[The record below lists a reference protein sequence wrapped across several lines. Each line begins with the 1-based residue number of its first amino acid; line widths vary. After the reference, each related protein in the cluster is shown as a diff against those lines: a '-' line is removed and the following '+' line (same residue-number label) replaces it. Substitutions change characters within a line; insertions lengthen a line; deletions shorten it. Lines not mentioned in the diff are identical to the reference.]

1 MNCDDVNKAFNS
13 DSIDLERVKRHLET
27 CPECAQQYSSDLELE
42 TALLGLAL
50 HKSPVNIAD
59 EVGRKLAIDNRRRSR
74 LNYIRKWT
82 WITASLAV
90 LLLLVATLPA
100 FVDWLNTVDDS
111 SSATLSELSK
121 SFFAYG
127 GKFQASIESSRY
139 YLHFCY
145 LMIITLGGVIA
156 YLWREFDGIIG
167 SSS

>member
-1 MNCDDVNKAFNS
+1 MNCDDVNKAFNN
-13 DSIDLERVKRHLET
+13 DTIDTERVKRHLEI
-27 CPECAQQYSSDLELE
+27 CPECAQKYLSDLELE

-50 HKSPVNIAD
+50 YKNPVNIAN

-90 LLLLVATLPA
+90 LVILVAALPSL
-100 FVDWLNTVDDS
+100 VSWLNAIDNFSSTV
-111 SSATLSELSK
+111 LSESGK
-121 SFFAYG
+121 SFFVYG
-127 GKFQASIESSRY
+127 NKIQASIESSRY

-156 YLWREFDGIIG
+156 YLWREFNGIIG